1 MYMFHKDIKPE
12 EKEKL
17 EKIIDF
23 LKKVMVQQGYKT
35 ERFIQKKRSISIGG
49 EVINKTRLYFKRDN
63 TDYAISI
70 QIYSKV

>member
-1 MYMFHKDIKPE
+1 MDMFHKDIKLE

-17 EKIIDF
+17 EKIIDI
-23 LKKVMVQQGYKT
+23 LKKVMVQQGYKP
-35 ERFIQKKRSISIGG
+35 ERFIQKKRSVSIGG

-70 QIYSKV
+70 QIYS